1 MWIANHENKTHYF
14 MVQIELYFGG
24 VDTNSSGVLYNP
36 RIELEALHSILS
48 VIDKTL
54 SSGNHALTSIL
65 QDLRDVCIDMIKE
78 LGGKIRLETRIVT
91 DFRCDNERCLLQW
104 GERSGVQRKLEVACK
119 FFLCCYFPYQSS
131 RWNMR
136 LAKFNFFL

>member
-1 MWIANHENKTHYF
+1 

-91 DFRCDNERCLLQW
+91 DFRCDNERCLLQCV
-104 GERSGVQRKLEVACK
+104 ERSGVQRKL
-119 FFLCCYFPYQSS
+119 
-131 RWNMR
+131 
-136 LAKFNFFL
+136 